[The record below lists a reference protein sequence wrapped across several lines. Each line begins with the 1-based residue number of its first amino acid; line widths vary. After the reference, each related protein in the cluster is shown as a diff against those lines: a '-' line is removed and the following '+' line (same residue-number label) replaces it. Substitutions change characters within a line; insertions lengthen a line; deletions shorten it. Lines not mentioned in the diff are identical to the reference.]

1 MSSRTDIV
9 DAKISDQVRA
19 LSMLRESATL
29 ARLREKT
36 ATMPKSQM
44 QISVEQG
51 RLMALLI
58 DLMGAKR
65 CLEIGVFTGY
75 SALCVAERLPHDGKL
90 VACDVSEEWTS
101 VAKPFWRDAQVQDR
115 VDLQLGPASA
125 TLAALVQSD
134 EADTYDFAFIDADKD
149 QYDAYYEQCLILVRP
164 GGMIAI
170 DNIFMRGKTFDP
182 KSSDAGPVAVRSLT
196 EKIFSD
202 RRVDPALVPIGDG
215 LLLAR
220 KR

>member
-1 MSSRTDIV
+1 MSSRTDVV
-9 DAKISDQVRA
+9 DAKTSDQVRA

-75 SALCVAERLPHDGKL
+75 SALCVAERLPAGGRL

-115 VDLQLGPASA
+115 VDLQLG
-125 TLAALVQSD
+125 
-134 EADTYDFAFIDADKD
+134 
-149 QYDAYYEQCLILVRP
+149 
-164 GGMIAI
+164 
-170 DNIFMRGKTFDP
+170 
-182 KSSDAGPVAVRSLT
+182 
-196 EKIFSD
+196 
-202 RRVDPALVPIGDG
+202 
-215 LLLAR
+215 
-220 KR
+220 

>member
-1 MSSRTDIV
+1 MSSRTDVV
-9 DAKISDQVRA
+9 DAKISGQVRT

-36 ATMPKSQM
+36 ATMPKAQM

-75 SALCVAERLPHDGKL
+75 SALCVAERLPPDGKL

-101 VAKPFWRDAQVQDR
+101 VAKPFWRDARVQDR

-125 TLAALVQSD
+125 TLAALVQAG

-164 GGMIAI
+164 GGLIAI

-182 KSSDAGPVAVRSLT
+182 KSSDAGSVAVRILT

>member
-1 MSSRTDIV
+1 MSSRTDVV
-9 DAKISDQVRA
+9 DGKTSGQVRA

-75 SALCVAERLPHDGKL
+75 SALCVAERLPPDGKL
-90 VACDVSEEWTS
+90 VACDVSEAWTT

-125 TLAALVQSD
+125 TLAALVQAG

-170 DNIFMRGKTFDP
+170 DNIFMRGRTFDP
-182 KSSDAGPVAVRSLT
+182 KSSDAGSIAVRTLT

-202 RRVDPALVPIGDG
+202 RR
-215 LLLAR
+215 
-220 KR
+220 

>member
-1 MSSRTDIV
+1 MSSRTDVV
-9 DAKISDQVRA
+9 DAKISGQVRA

-36 ATMPKSQM
+36 ATMPKAQM

-75 SALCVAERLPHDGKL
+75 SALCVAERLPPDGKL

-101 VAKPFWRDAQVQDR
+101 VAKPFWRDARVQDR

-125 TLAALVQSD
+125 TLAALVQAG

-149 QYDAYYEQCLILVRP
+149 RYDAYYEQCLILVRP
-164 GGMIAI
+164 GGLIAI

-182 KSSDAGPVAVRSLT
+182 KSSDAGSVAVRSLT

>member
-1 MSSRTDIV
+1 MSARTDVI
-9 DAKISDQVRA
+9 DERTSGQVRA

-36 ATMPKSQM
+36 ATMPKAQM

-51 RLMALLI
+51 RLMALLV
-58 DLMGAKR
+58 DMLGARR
-65 CLEIGVFTGY
+65 CLEVGVFTGY
-75 SALCVAERLPHDGKL
+75 SALCVAERLPPGGKL
-90 VACDVSEEWTS
+90 VACDISEEWTS
-101 VAKPFWRDAQVQDR
+101 VAKPFWRDAKVADR
-115 VDLQLGPASA
+115 IDLRLGPASA
-125 TLAALVQSD
+125 TLAAFVQAG
-134 EADTYDFAFIDADKD
+134 EAGSYDFAFIDADKD
-149 QYDAYYEQCLILVRP
+149 QYEGYYEQCLVLVRA

-170 DNIFMRGKTFDP
+170 DNIFMRGRTFDP
-182 KSSDAGPVAVRSLT
+182 TSTDAGSVAVRTLT

-202 RRVDPALVPIGDG
+202 RRVDPSLVPIGDG

>member
-1 MSSRTDIV
+1 MSSRTDVV
-9 DAKISDQVRA
+9 DAKTSNQVRA

-75 SALCVAERLPHDGKL
+75 SALCVAERLPRDGKL

-115 VDLQLGPASA
+115 VDLQLGPALA
-125 TLAALVQSD
+125 TLTALVQAG
-134 EADTYDFAFIDADKD
+134 ETDTYDFAFIDADKD

-170 DNIFMRGKTFDP
+170 DNIFMRGRTFDP
-182 KSSDAGPVAVRSLT
+182 KSSDAGSIAVRILT

-202 RRVDPALVPIGDG
+202 RRVDTALVPIGDG